1 MPLFGKRAE
10 PRRLALIGGAHIH
23 TPNFIKRLAA
33 RNDVRVV
40 AVWDHDA
47 ARAERRAKEL
57 DAPISDL
64 DTIWADETIEGAI
77 ICTETDRHEALVL
90 AAAAAGKALFVEKP
104 LGLGAGDAGRMAD
117 AIAGAGILFQ
127 TGFFMRGQPINL
139 FLREQIAAGSF
150 GKLTRLR
157 IANCH
162 AGALNGLFDTEW
174 RWMADPQ
181 IAGVG
186 GFGDLGAHAL
196 DLLLWFLAGQ
206 ATPERG
212 TAQIGNATNRYP
224 GCDEYGEGLLAFSG
238 GITGSIAAGW
248 VDPSSR
254 VGVEIAGTGGYAAVV
269 NGELFFESA
278 TISGADGKK
287 PWKRLPEQLPH
298 AFDLYLD
305 ALVGQEGVPLVTA
318 REAAT
323 RSAIMEALYTGA
335 AEERWVTFTAQW
347 R

>member
-1 MPLFGKRAE
+1 MPIFGKRAE
-10 PRRLALIGGAHIH
+10 PRRLALVGGAHIH

-33 RNDVRVV
+33 RDDLRVV

-47 ARAERRAKEL
+47 ARAERRSKEL
-57 DAPISDL
+57 DAPIGEL
-64 DTIWADETIEGAI
+64 DAIWGDGTIAGAI
-77 ICTETDRHEALVL
+77 ICAETDRHEALVL
-90 AAAAAGKALFVEKP
+90 AATAARKALFVEKP

-117 AIAGAGILFQ
+117 AIERAGVLFQ
-127 TGFFMRGQPINL
+127 TGFFMRGQPINR
-139 FLREQIAAGSF
+139 FLREQIAAGNF
-150 GKLTRLR
+150 GSLTRLR
-157 IANCH
+157 VANCH
-162 AGALNGLFDTEW
+162 AGALNGLFDSEW

-196 DLLLWFLAGQ
+196 DLLLWFLDGQ

-224 GCDEYGEGLLAFSG
+224 GCDEYGEGLLAFSN

-248 VDPSSR
+248 VDPSGR
-254 VGVEIAGTGGYAAVV
+254 VTIEIAGTGGWATVV

-278 TISGADGKK
+278 AVPGADGKS
-287 PWKRLPEQLPH
+287 PWKRLPDQLPH

-305 ALVGQEGVPLVTA
+305 ALVGKEVPLVTA

-323 RSAIMEALYTGA
+323 RSAIMENLYISAREG
-335 AEERWVTFTAQW
+335 RWVSFAMSLT
-347 R
+347 

>member
-1 MPLFGKRAE
+1 MPIFGRRAE
-10 PRRLALIGGAHIH
+10 PSRLALVGGAHIH

-33 RNDVRVV
+33 RDDARVV

-47 ARAERRAKEL
+47 ARAERRGREL
-57 DAPISDL
+57 GAPVSDIEA
-64 DTIWADETIEGAI
+64 IWGDETIAGAI
-77 ICTETDRHEALVL
+77 ICAETDRHEALVV
-90 AAAAAGKALFVEKP
+90 AAARAGKALFVEKP
-104 LGLGAGDAGRMAD
+104 LGIGADDAGRMAD
-117 AIAGAGILFQ
+117 AIEGAGVLFQ
-127 TGFFMRGQPINL
+127 TGFFMRGQPINR
-139 FLREQIAAGSF
+139 FLRDQIAAGHF
-150 GKLTRLR
+150 GTLTRLR

-162 AGALNGLFDTEW
+162 AGAINGLFDTEW
-174 RWMADPQ
+174 RWMAEPQ

-196 DLLLWFLAGQ
+196 DLLLWFLDGQ

-224 GCDEYGEGLLAFSG
+224 GCDEYGEGLLTFSG

-254 VGVEIAGTGGYAAVV
+254 VSIEIAGTRGYAAVV

-278 TISGADGKK
+278 AVSGADGKK
-287 PWKRLPEQLPH
+287 PWRRLPEALPH
-298 AFDLYLD
+298 AFELYLD
-305 ALVGQEGVPLVTA
+305 ALTRTDNVPLVTA
-318 REAAT
+318 REAAA
-323 RSAIMEALYTGA
+323 RSAIMAALYRGA
-335 AEERWVTFTAQW
+335 AEERWVAL

>member
-1 MPLFGKRAE
+1 MPIFGRRTE
-10 PRRLALIGGAHIH
+10 PRRLALVGGAHIH

-57 DAPISDL
+57 DVPVRDL
-64 DTIWADETIEGAI
+64 DAIWADETIAGAI
-77 ICTETDRHEALVL
+77 ICAETDRHEALVL
-90 AAAAAGKALFVEKP
+90 AAARAGKTLFVEKP
-104 LGLGAGDAGRMAD
+104 LGIGAGDAARMAD
-117 AIAGAGILFQ
+117 AIEGAGVLFQ
-127 TGFFMRGQPINL
+127 TGFFMRGQPINR
-139 FLREQIAAGSF
+139 FLREQIVAGNF
-150 GKLTRLR
+150 GRLTRLR

-162 AGALNGLFDTEW
+162 AGALNGLFDSEW

-196 DLLLWFLAGQ
+196 DLLLWFLDGQ
-206 ATPERG
+206 AKPERG

-224 GCDEYGEGLLAFSG
+224 GCDEYGEGLIAFSG

-254 VGVEIAGTGGYAAVV
+254 VGIEIAGTGGYAAVV
-269 NGELFFESA
+269 NGDLFFESA
-278 TISGADGKK
+278 AVPGADGKS

-305 ALVGQEGVPLVTA
+305 AVAGKGDPPLVTA
-318 REAAT
+318 REAAA
-323 RSAIMEALYTGA
+323 RSAIMAALYASA
-335 AEERWVTFTAQW
+335 AEERWVALA
-347 R
+347 